1 MSGAAIWEA
10 IHGMLRT
17 DWRESSTAM
26 MEGDYTRAGISGRFL
41 RELARIL
48 DGFFFWDFLKRIL
61 YLY

>member
-1 MSGAAIWEA
+1 
-10 IHGMLRT
+10 
-17 DWRESSTAM
+17 M